1 MLKIRKIRNQYDC
14 IKSAR
19 ILVDP
24 NLIVLLINKKAVDI
38 LETDKK
44 NIIGS
49 NILLYLPNEIRF
61 ILLPKIK
68 KLLRGINNKFI
79 KKSEKNTNAVAN
91 LKTYLGSLDFR
102 RGTNWKETFPWLL
115 EE

>member
-68 KLLRGINNKFI
+68 KLLRGINSKHI
-79 KKSEKNTNAVAN
+79 KKSEKNSIETMKLVGLYVLSIYHFF
-91 LKTYLGSLDFR
+91 LKTQIMV
-102 RGTNWKETFPWLL
+102 
-115 EE
+115 